1 MGLTTVFA
9 AASGILAATAGGVGA
24 LVFGAPVE
32 AAPVIALGAGLG
44 AAGASAVSNAIVG
57 GAFNGKGP
65 SAGVAGL
72 FFMAATHIT
81 AVPAAAVLTA
91 KAALKL
97 TGLSA

>member
-44 AAGASAVSNAIVG
+44 AAGASALSNAIVG
-57 GAFNGKGP
+57 GAFDGKGP

-72 FFMAATHIT
+72 FFMATAHIT
-81 AVPAAAVLTA
+81 AVPAAAVFAA
-91 KAALKL
+91 KGALKL